1 MKPIFNES
9 LLQRLNSLLLPVVV
23 AWSFSIAGGVFL
35 SNTAMEGFVNR
46 FEPFFEIFYFGKK
59 FAIAEHFDGA
69 IHSKT
74 VTTQTLVPYPHRIK
88 AIYRAP
94 SGSFISISD
103 GKETLVVPLGGTY
116 KGVFKLIDVSD
127 STAIFRGYG
136 KTYRLR
142 LGFDDMLSRQEV
154 VTHSIPDP
162 LHPAGVENEVHAI
175 AYQTVIR
182 QMKDIQNVG
191 KYIDISEVLKGSK
204 ITGFR
209 VNSIAPESIFAQL
222 GIAQG
227 DIIQSVNNQKL
238 ESYADALTVYS
249 QVPRLR
255 SIQITVLR
263 NNLPKDIVYEIT
275 R

>member
-1 MKPIFNES
+1 MNPIFNES
-9 LLQRLNSLLLPVVV
+9 LLQRLNAIALPVVV
-23 AWSFSIAGGVFL
+23 AWSISIAGGVFL
-35 SNTAMEGFVNR
+35 SNTAIEGFINR
-46 FEPFFEIFYFGKK
+46 FEPFFEIFHFGKK

-74 VTTQTLVPYPHRIK
+74 VTTKTLVPYPHRIK

-116 KGVFKLIDVSD
+116 KAYKLIDLSD
-127 STAIFRGYG
+127 TTAVFRGYG

-142 LGFDDMLSRQEV
+142 LGFDDVLSKEEV
-154 VTHSIPDP
+154 VTHSVPDP
-162 LHPAGVENEVHAI
+162 SHPAGEESEFHAI

-191 KYIDISEVLKGSK
+191 KYIDISEVVKGSK

-222 GIAQG
+222 GIVQG

-263 NNLPKDIVYEIT
+263 NNLSKDIVYEIT